1 MERKKL
7 EIALIFIGT
16 TIPFVLSLF
25 VIDRAFALVGSLLF
39 ILSLFLKI
47 KEKQFPSF
55 VVNLLATLFVLIFI
69 LSVNVED
76 FLPSS
81 LTTIMLLLCI
91 KLLEKHS
98 LRNVFQV
105 YLLAL
110 LLYAGLTYFY
120 THFSFFALFL
130 LNLLYFPL
138 ALFIHLYL
146 QEGNISKLTLAELK
160 TAILTMIVILS
171 ATFFI
176 SLLFFVFFPRLSH
189 PLFQIGV
196 GEKKAKTGFTEVIR
210 LGEVSQIQESSAKVL
225 RVELSKPIPPS
236 ELYFRVIVYDYFDGR
251 SWKRRFNPPLRK
263 EFYGF
268 KEFNLSGTVYL
279 EIPQGD
285 FLPVLEAPGS
295 VRGNM
300 PALAFSDYTYHT
312 SSGVVTPLKYNLLFS
327 LTKEKTAFERDFSPY
342 LQLPEVSPRIKK
354 LAESLRAE
362 NPYQTAL
369 NIYKYLTSPPF
380 SYSMRDLPISSTPL
394 EDFLFKTK
402 KGNCEYFAGAM
413 AVLLRLNGIPARVVG
428 GYRGAIYQRI
438 GNYYVVEERF
448 AHAWVEALINDKW
461 LLFDPTPQRGARPFE
476 KASFIKRLSL
486 ILDLINYQYTKLIL
500 DYDAGKQKK
509 LLSLAREIFPKE
521 KLRDIP
527 LASPKSLLEPWAG
540 VWLLLLVIGILTLVL
555 SLKLI
560 PHYFKPKE
568 KRLLAEFLD
577 TLKKARFERG
587 KNQGLSE
594 FVETLPEGEVKD
606 LAREFVKIYQ
616 SCYYKD
622 REFTK
627 EDLGRLAFLLK
638 SLKEKLKRRGH
649 S

>member
-1 MERKKL
+1 MEKKRL
-7 EIALIFIGT
+7 EIILIYIGT
-16 TIPFVLSLF
+16 AIPFILCLF
-25 VIDRAFALVGSLLF
+25 VIDRAFALVGNLLF

-47 KEKQFPSF
+47 KERQFPSII
-55 VVNLLATLFVLIFI
+55 VNLLAILFVLIFM
-69 LSVNVED
+69 LSVNLEN

-91 KLLEKHS
+91 KLLEKPT

-120 THFSFFALFL
+120 THFSFFILFVC
-130 LNLLYFPL
+130 NLLYFPI

-146 QEGNISKLTLAELK
+146 QEGGITKVTFSELK
-160 TAILTMIVILS
+160 SSILTMGVILF
-171 ATFFI
+171 ATLLISILFFI
-176 SLLFFVFFPRLSH
+176 FFPRLNQ

-196 GEKKAKTGFTEVIR
+196 GEKKAKTGFTEAIR

-225 RVELSKPIPPS
+225 RLELSEAVSPS

-263 EFYGF
+263 EVSVVKGP
-268 KEFNLSGTVYL
+268 KISGTVYL

-285 FLPVLEAPGS
+285 FLPVVEAPAS

-300 PALAFSDYTYHT
+300 PIIAFSDYTYQT
-312 SSGVVTPLKYNLLFS
+312 GLGAVTPIKYNLVFS
-327 LTKEKTAFERDFSPY
+327 LTKEKPALERDFSPY
-342 LQLPEVSPRIKK
+342 LQFPELSQRIKDI
-354 LAESLRAE
+354 AESLKGE
-362 NPYQTAL
+362 TPYQTAL
-369 NIYKYLTSPPF
+369 NIYKYLSSPPF
-380 SYSMRDLPISSTPL
+380 SYSMKDLPISSSPL

-428 GYRGAIYQRI
+428 GYRGAIYQRV

-448 AHAWVEALINDKW
+448 AHAWVEAYIDGKW

-476 KASFIKRLSL
+476 ESSFLKRLSL

-500 DYDAGKQKK
+500 DYDLGKQKK
-509 LLSLAREIFPKE
+509 LISLAKEIFAKE
-521 KLRDIP
+521 KLRGIP
-527 LASPKSLLEPWAG
+527 QVSPKSLLEPLLG
-540 VWLLLLVIGILTLVL
+540 VWLLLIVVGVLILAILI
-555 SLKLI
+555 KLI
-560 PHYFKPKE
+560 PIYFKPKE
-568 KRLLAEFLD
+568 KRLLYEFL
-577 TLKKARFERG
+577 TVLKKASYERG

-594 FVETLPEGEVKD
+594 FVEALPEKDFKD
-606 LAREFVKIYQ
+606 LAREFVKTYQ

-622 REFTK
+622 KDFTK
-627 EDLGRLAFLLK
+627 EDLERLAFLLK
-638 SLKEKLKRRGH
+638 SLKEKLKREGRF
-649 S
+649 